1 MELKQ
6 IATAGTMESSDIMI
20 TLSPNKTGLEIKLQ
34 SNVEK
39 QFGQQIRT
47 MIESVLKQFEIT
59 NVTVDAV
66 DKGALD
72 CTIKART
79 IVAVYRGLGKEDY
92 DWEEINKWIA

>member
-92 DWEEINKWIA
+92 DWKEINKWIA

>member
-47 MIESVLKQFEIT
+47 MIESVLKQFDIT

>member
-92 DWEEINKWIA
+92 DWEEINQWIA

>member
-92 DWEEINKWIA
+92 DWEEINKWIT

>member
-79 IVAVYRGLGKEDY
+79 IVAVYRGLGKKDY

>member
-59 NVTVDAV
+59 NVTVDVV